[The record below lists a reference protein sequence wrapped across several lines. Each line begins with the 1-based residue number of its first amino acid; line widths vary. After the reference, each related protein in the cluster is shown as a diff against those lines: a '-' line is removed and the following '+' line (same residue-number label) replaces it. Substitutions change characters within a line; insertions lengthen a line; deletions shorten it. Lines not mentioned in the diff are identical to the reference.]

1 MKAQTKLS
9 GLVLSLSL
17 LLVSLSLHAEV
28 QWVGDN
34 GFALENKIEIQADTD
49 TVWQA
54 LVTRVDSWWPKDHS
68 WWGQTSVFTIDPNA
82 GGCFCER
89 NGQRSAEHMRISFVD
104 PGRVLRMTGGLGP
117 LQGLGMYGAMDW
129 TLNAVGDDPDTP
141 RTEVTLSY
149 RVSGISPDGFADFAP
164 VVDSVQALQL
174 GGLGQFLGQ

>member
-1 MKAQTKLS
+1 MK
-9 GLVLSLSL
+9 SL
-17 LLVSLSLHAEV
+17 LKTILLAFSLCVLLLSATPLHAEV

-34 GFALENKIEIQADTD
+34 GFALENKIQIQADTD

-54 LVTRVDSWWPKDHS
+54 LVTQVDNWWPKDHS
-68 WWGQTSVFTIDPNA
+68 WWGQSSVFSIEPNA

-117 LQGLGMYGAMDW
+117 LQGMGMYGAMDW
-129 TLNAVGDDPDTP
+129 TLTALDGDDAP

-174 GGLGQFLGQ
+174 GGLGRFLAP